1 MNELFKKQQITKL
14 EKRKKEL
21 MHLISI
27 NMDSYEFTNDEK
39 FKEKADEFVCEFN
52 EVEKELETLEES

>member
-1 MNELFKKQQITKL
+1 MNKLFKNKQISKL

-27 NMDSYEFTNDEK
+27 NMDSYEFTNDVK
-39 FKEKADEFVCEFN
+39 FKEKADEYVHEFN
-52 EVEKELETLEES
+52 EVEKELESLEES